1 MCSQLYN
8 LRVNRLNVLCYF
20 IIQSDLWLNNITN
33 TAMTSTVHGLMF
45 GSVTFITGG
54 MLASNFARGWGGG
67 GGKWGKKFHTGL
79 HPDFLVCYVVDW
91 PNTYMFI
98 YFACHNNN
106 ITKEYSQ
113 SIVCCIHVPQR
124 TVSCVSSQFSSEE
137 FLRCTITVTIQL
149 RQK

>member
-67 GGKWGKKFHTGL
+67 GGSGVKSFTRAYIQIFWYVMWLTGPIPTCLSTL
-79 HPDFLVCYVVDW
+79 HATIIILQK
-91 PNTYMFI
+91 
-98 YFACHNNN
+98 N
-106 ITKEYSQ
+106 IHK
-113 SIVCCIHVPQR
+113 V
-124 TVSCVSSQFSSEE
+124 
-137 FLRCTITVTIQL
+137 
-149 RQK
+149 